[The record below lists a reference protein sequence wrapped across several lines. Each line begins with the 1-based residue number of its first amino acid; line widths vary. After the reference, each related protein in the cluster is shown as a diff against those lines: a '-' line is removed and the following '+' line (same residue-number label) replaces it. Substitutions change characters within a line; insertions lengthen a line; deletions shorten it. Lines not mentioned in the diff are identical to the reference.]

1 MPRFSQRSRRGSVPA
16 GAGVLPAP
24 GIPIGLADDAWQPT
38 GSGWARSYFQASHD
52 YPVGGTS
59 WDVYADTGPGVPGT
73 LRVTD
78 AGPDYLWLSYLEQDG
93 LTIRAFLRCWN
104 ANHTAFTDSA
114 ITDSLVTDT
123 RVQDQPFVDSVD
135 DLGGGSWNINWKTPP
150 AYNWDSDEFDL
161 LVETDVTPPTVVRQA
176 NAALDT
182 IYQTGPHSD
191 GETIFA
197 MMVGY
202 APGHV
207 DPLDSL
213 VTEQA
218 LPP

>member
-1 MPRFSQRSRRGSVPA
+1 VP
-16 GAGVLPAP
+16 V
-24 GIPIGLADDAWQPT
+24 GLADDAWFTT
-38 GSGWARSYFQASHD
+38 GSGLARSYFQASHD
-52 YPVGGTS
+52 YPIGGVS
-59 WDVYADTGPGVPGT
+59 WDLYADTGPGVPGT
-73 LRVTD
+73 LRVVD

-104 ANHTAFTDSA
+104 DNHTASTDSA

-123 RVQDQPFVDSVD
+123 RVQDQPILDSVVED
-135 DLGGGSWNINWKTPP
+135 PPGVFVVHWRTPEF
-150 AYNWDSDEFDL
+150 YNWDSDEFDL
-161 LVETDVTPPTVVRQA
+161 LVETDVSPPTVIRQA

-182 IYQTGPHSD
+182 IYQTGPHSA
-191 GETIFA
+191 GETISG

-202 APGHV
+202 APGHL

-213 VTEQA
+213 VTDQP